1 MMPLTTRLQ
10 NVDLTLECKYC
21 GHPITKKGSWFRT
34 SRHSFKC
41 DACKREVRM
50 TYEDKIVL
58 FAKYAHLE
66 S

>member
-1 MMPLTTRLQ
+1 MPLTTRLQ
-10 NVDLTLECKYC
+10 NVDLTLECKHC
-21 GHPITKKGSWFRT
+21 GHPIVKKGSWFRT

-41 DACKREVRM
+41 GGCKRDVRM
-50 TYEDKIVL
+50 TYKEKIVL